1 MNDKLTNL
9 EKNREAKFKCK
20 ECKYTTASEQGLKTH
35 VAKKHKTAQKKEEML
50 TFPITCELCDK
61 ELRDKKE
68 MVKHQKNHSY
78 KFVAYKCVKC
88 DFLGEDEIGMEVHLG
103 KEHGEKFVCG
113 LCDYIA
119 KSLENLETHLSTC
132 ETYVCTICDT
142 IFTNL
147 SEIKTHFLQ
156 NHEAKHRSRF
166 VKHIKQ
172 NRENHEAFD
181 DKSYCYNELFT
192 EF

>member
-1 MNDKLTNL
+1 M
-9 EKNREAKFKCK
+9 
-20 ECKYTTASEQGLKTH
+20 KTH

-61 ELRDKKE
+61 ELKDKKE

-78 KFVAYKCVKC
+78 KFVAYKYVKC
-88 DFLGEDEIGMEVHLG
+88 DFLGEDEIGMEVDLG
-103 KEHGEKFVCG
+103 KEHGEKFICG

-147 SEIKTHFLQ
+147 AEIKTHFLQ

-181 DKSYCYNELFT
+181 DKSYCYNELLT
-192 EF
+192 EL